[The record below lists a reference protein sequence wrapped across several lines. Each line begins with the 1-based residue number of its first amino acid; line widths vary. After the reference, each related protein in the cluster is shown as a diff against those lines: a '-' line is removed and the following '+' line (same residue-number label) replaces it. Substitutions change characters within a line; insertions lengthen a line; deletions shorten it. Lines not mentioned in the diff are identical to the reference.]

1 MKVMIH
7 KMEGCL
13 PNTKLGFYQKGTY
26 HNDSSLFLFMEVFM
40 NINEIIEIFE
50 QLKKYVFFI
59 EMGQN
64 KKIILK
70 FTNDKFYHLL
80 GLHKMNLDQF
90 FPKNIISKDKRYK
103 YIKKNPDKFQ
113 NVIENQFKRKNL
125 LELRVKTFTKILD
138 LLKGENTSLYN
149 FKNQNKSNPYSNYNG
164 DFALTK
170 TYQYDIFCLL
180 GLKIDTTY
188 DKYLSCVPNSW
199 MASHRIN
206 QLVEFRKASYMDK
219 ITAIPKEFLNDLINS
234 IYV

>member
-1 MKVMIH
+1 
-7 KMEGCL
+7 MEGYL
-13 PNTKLGFYQKGTY
+13 PNTKLGFYRKGTY
-26 HNDSSLFLFMEVFM
+26 LNDSSLFLFMEVFM
-40 NINEIIEIFE
+40 NINEIIETFE
-50 QLKKYVFFI
+50 QLKKYVYII
-59 EMGQN
+59 ELGQN
-64 KKIILK
+64 KKIILR

-113 NVIENQFKRKNL
+113 NVIENQFKRKDL
-125 LELRVKTFTKILD
+125 LELRVKTFKNILD
-138 LLKGENTSLYN
+138 LLKGENTTLYN
-149 FKNQNKSNPYSNYNG
+149 FKIQSKVNPYSNYEG

-180 GLKIDTTY
+180 GLKIDTIH

-199 MASHRIN
+199 MASRRIN

-219 ITAIPKEFLNDLINS
+219 IIAVPIEFFNDS
-234 IYV
+234 IYSIPA